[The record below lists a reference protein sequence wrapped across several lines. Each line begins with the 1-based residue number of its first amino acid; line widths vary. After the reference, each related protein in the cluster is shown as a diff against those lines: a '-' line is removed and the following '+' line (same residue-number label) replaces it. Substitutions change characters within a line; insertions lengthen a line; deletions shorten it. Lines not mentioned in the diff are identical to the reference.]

1 VAVTRLRWLSPSG
14 HYVPAVTADQ
24 MREIDRVAVEETG
37 PNLLQMMEHAGRTL
51 ALQCL
56 AIAGSEWRQQRMLVL
71 AGAGGN
77 GGGGICAARH
87 LANRGALVT
96 LVLADSLAAGGV
108 PACQHRVYTGTPGRQ
123 IDPDAVTTE
132 QPALVIDALVGYGL
146 SAAPR
151 AITADLIVW
160 ANASGATI
168 LSLDVP
174 SGVDAT
180 TGATPGAAIQPRWT
194 LTLALPKTGL
204 RPENAG
210 QLVLADI
217 GIPAETFRRAGVT
230 MVNPFGDRFRIP
242 LTAP

>member
-1 VAVTRLRWLSPSG
+1 
-14 HYVPAVTADQ
+14 

-37 PNLLQMMEHAGRTL
+37 PNLLQMMENAGRNL

-56 AIAGSEWRQQRMLVL
+56 EVAGPEWRHQRMLVL

-96 LVLADSLAAGGV
+96 LVLADTLAAGGV
-108 PACQHRVYTGTPGRQ
+108 PAFQHRVYTGTPGRQ

-151 AITADLIVW
+151 GITADLIAW
-160 ANASGATI
+160 ANASGAPI

-217 GIPAETFRRAGVT
+217 GIP
-230 MVNPFGDRFRIP
+230 GDQFRIP
-242 LTAP
+242 LTAS

>member
-1 VAVTRLRWLSPSG
+1 
-14 HYVPAVTADQ
+14 VTADQ

-56 AIAGSEWRQQRMLVL
+56 AIAGPEWRQQRMLVL

-96 LVLADSLAAGGV
+96 LVLADTLAAGGV
-108 PACQHRVYTGTPGRQ
+108 PAFQHRVYTGTPGRQ

-160 ANASGATI
+160 ANASGAT
-168 LSLDVP
+168 
-174 SGVDAT
+174 
-180 TGATPGAAIQPRWT
+180 IQPRWT